1 MIDIFL
7 TALIV
12 YLLYYFISVKRF
24 DNYGHVKK
32 NKNNVNNKQ
41 KKDKKMSNTD
51 RVDDYMALPSEVKY
65 FIKKYKVDLD
75 KVNLHGM
82 LKLIGFIL
90 GLDIALVSIFVLLV
104 FKNIV
109 IQLIVASLLIIP
121 IYLISL
127 KFLATNFKKRGWI
140 KHV

>member
-1 MIDIFL
+1 MEE
-7 TALIV
+7 
-12 YLLYYFISVKRF
+12 K
-24 DNYGHVKK
+24 
-32 NKNNVNNKQ
+32 KQ
-41 KKDKKMSNTD
+41 KLDKL
-51 RVDDYMALPSEVKY
+51 VDDYMALPSEVKY

-127 KFLATNFKKRGWI
+127 KFLARNFKKRGLI
-140 KHV
+140 KDV